1 MAIKQP
7 IRITLDI
14 SMIALLLCAYNPRLA
29 RDTVHILIGITIF
42 ILFATHIFIN
52 RHWFINIFNGAYTP
66 RRMLMTTFNLLLAIA
81 AATLIITGLLE
92 AVWSPSFL
100 LFESGVTLREV
111 HTAAAYWLMPFVGVH
126 LGFHWGIFSKYIGK
140 NRLVI
145 TLMRIFTTLFFMFGV
160 WSFFDRDMF
169 AKLFL
174 GFSFDY
180 WPQEKPII
188 LFYIQTLSIIGIY
201 VIITYYILK
210 LIFWLKNR
218 KTTNGGSL

>member
-7 IRITLDI
+7 VRITLNI
-14 SMIALLLCAYNPRLA
+14 SMIALLLCAYNPQLA
-29 RDTVHILIGITIF
+29 RNTVHIVIGITVF
-42 ILFATHIFIN
+42 ILFSTHVFIN
-52 RHWFINIFNGAYTP
+52 HRWFTNIFKDAYTP
-66 RRMLMTTFNLLLAIA
+66 HRILMTVFNVLLAIA

-100 LFESGVTLREV
+100 LFESGITLREA
-111 HTAAAYWLMPFVGVH
+111 HTAAAYWLMPLIGVH
-126 LGFHWGIFSKYIGK
+126 LGFHWGIFSKYTGK

-145 TLMRIFTTLFFMFGV
+145 AVMRIFAALFFIFGV

-180 WPQEKPII
+180 WPQEKPVI

-201 VIITYYILK
+201 VIITHYILK
-210 LIFWLKNR
+210 LTFWLKNR